1 MPAVKAVEEGLR
13 ALSERRYERLSVA
26 AADEAR
32 DLVRTFNNSVTV
44 VEEQF
49 RALQTLGE
57 IDQMLLGS
65 AELEQMLE
73 SILER
78 VQTVTRC
85 HSVGITLRDADAPGR
100 GRIYMA
106 ANGLSGSAGQPRRA
120 RCRHGRYARRRKRTG
135 SRSRAAKSTVT
146 ASCGR

>member
-1 MPAVKAVEEGLR
+1 M
-13 ALSERRYERLSVA
+13 
-26 AADEAR
+26 
-32 DLVRTFNNSVTV
+32 RTFNSSVTV

-57 IDQMLLGS
+57 IDQLLLGS

-73 SILER
+73 LILER

-100 GRIYMA
+100 GRM
-106 ANGLSGSAGQPRRA
+106 
-120 RCRHGRYARRRKRTG
+120 
-135 SRSRAAKSTVT
+135 
-146 ASCGR
+146 